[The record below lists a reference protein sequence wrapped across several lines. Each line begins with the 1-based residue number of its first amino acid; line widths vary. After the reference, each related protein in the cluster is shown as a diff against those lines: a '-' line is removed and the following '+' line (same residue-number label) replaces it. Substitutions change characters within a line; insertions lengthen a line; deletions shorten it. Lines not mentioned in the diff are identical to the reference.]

1 MPDLLVSTQSKI
13 DDELNNDEIIDL
25 DAQKQ
30 TVLECLKCEVEKME
44 SQVKSNVS
52 SKLNSLD
59 DDWEQLD
66 DVMKKLLIELVDCE
80 LISIEFLQDIFLRKS
95 LFFLLVLKTGDSKG
109 AALVQRKIVM
119 KGSSKQW
126 LHAIRQIILNAETK
140 NHPEELETTE

>member
-13 DDELNNDEIIDL
+13 DDELKNDEIINL

-30 TVLECLKCEVEKME
+30 TVLECLKCEVEEME

-80 LISIEFLQDIFLRKS
+80 LISI
-95 LFFLLVLKTGDSKG
+95 
-109 AALVQRKIVM
+109 
-119 KGSSKQW
+119 
-126 LHAIRQIILNAETK
+126 
-140 NHPEELETTE
+140 